1 MRNPLVPRLRPTVDA
16 GPLRPPGR
24 PEILAP
30 AGSPECLPAAVAGG
44 ADAVYLGLR
53 HFNARGRAENFRKA
67 DLPRYVAYLHRHG
80 LKCYVVLNTLVH
92 DDEHAKAVDLAWH
105 AHVAGVD
112 AAIIQD
118 LGLWRLLRRTIPGL
132 ALHASTQMT
141 VHDPSQI
148 TVLAGLGAERV
159 ILARELSLPEIRACA
174 AEAKA
179 HGIEIEHF
187 VHGAMCYAFSGQC
200 LMSNFAGARSANRG
214 TCAQNCRFAY
224 ETDMSTEVRKCGSAG
239 HGAPPNLRTPAPPH
253 VEIETEISLRDL
265 ALIERV
271 GELAEAGVASLKIE
285 GRLKGPDYVFTVAR
299 AYREAVE
306 AWAAK
311 RPADPA
317 LAREPLGEVFARPFT
332 STPLDGVYGPAAR
345 LHRAEPLRDRA
356 PDAQLV
362 SLDRRAGT
370 AVISATRRPAA
381 GVGYAFAIDMW
392 NDGFLVTAAD
402 DLGGGRFRLRVR
414 VDARGPRAPEG
425 TPLFVNRDQRRERD
439 AATAMAS
446 VPLPPEEQ
454 GGIPLDLTITAAPGT
469 VLRLEA
475 VAADG
480 RRAGLDGPVTQAAT
494 GRPLTAEA
502 LSDSAGAL
510 GGSGFLLRRLDAR
523 LAGACFVPASELK
536 RLRREL
542 VAVLAAQPAGAAPV
556 HEAPAVAQ
564 PRTRTTRLWAMVGS
578 AAAAAAAMEAG
589 AARSAID
596 DATLDLWG
604 PTPPPGAGSSWLRHP
619 ATAPVSPHLA
629 AIGAPVLAGHLGV
642 IASARAAG
650 LPVCADVFC
659 NVYSTETLAALAAL
673 GATGA
678 ILSYELSGREVAR
691 LAARCAGLPIELAI
705 AVHGR
710 VPAMLTRQDHALPV
724 GGCRSIRAVPAEGGL
739 PYELQR
745 RRHDTV
751 VWEGRRMCAPEP
763 AAATAGLVDW
773 WVLELADLAP
783 AAVAELVAAYAGLL
797 AGTRTP
803 AQVERIAEVHAP
815 HGLFT
820 GHLVRGAREL
830 DEIAEL
836 TSVQ

>member
-1 MRNPLVPRLRPTVDA
+1 M
-16 GPLRPPGR
+16 R

-67 DLPRYVAYLHRHG
+67 DLPRHVGYLHRHG

-118 LGLWRLLRRTIPGL
+118 LGLWRLLRRTVPGL

-141 VHDPSQI
+141 VHHPSQI
-148 TVLAGLGAERV
+148 AVLAGLGAERV

-174 AEAKA
+174 AEAGA

-187 VHGAMCYAFSGQC
+187 VHGALCYAFSGQC

-224 ETDMSTEVRKCGSAG
+224 DTGDG
-239 HGAPPNLRTPAPPH
+239 L
-253 VEIETEISLRDL
+253 ETEISLRDL
-265 ALIERV
+265 ALIDRI

-285 GRLKGPDYVFTVAR
+285 GRLKGPDYVYTIAR

-306 AWAAK
+306 AWVNK
-311 RPADPA
+311 RPADPGV
-317 LAREPLGEVFARPFT
+317 AREPLGEVFARPFT
-332 STPLDGVYGPAAR
+332 SSPLDGIYGPTAR

-402 DLGGGRFRLRVR
+402 DLGAGRFRLRVR

-439 AATAMAS
+439 AATAMAT

-454 GGIPLDLTITAAPGT
+454 GGIPLDLVITAAPGS
-469 VLRLEA
+469 VLHLEA
-475 VAADG
+475 MAADG
-480 RRAGLDGPVTQAAT
+480 RHAALDGPVTQAAT

-510 GGSGFLLRRLDAR
+510 GGSGFILRHLDAR
-523 LAGACFVPASELK
+523 LDGACFVPASELK

-542 VAVLAAQPAGAAPV
+542 VAALAAQPAGTAPA

-564 PRTRTTRLWAMVGS
+564 PRARTTKLWAMVGS
-578 AAAAAAAMEAG
+578 AAAAAAAIAAG
-589 AARSAID
+589 ATRTAID

-604 PTPPPGAGSSWLRHP
+604 ASAPPADTGSSWLRHP
-619 ATAPVSPHLA
+619 ATAPVSAHLA

-642 IASARAAG
+642 LASARAAG
-650 LPVCADVFC
+650 LPVFADVFC
-659 NVYSTETLAALAAL
+659 NVYSTETLAALAEL
-673 GATGA
+673 GASGA

-691 LAARCAGLPIELAI
+691 LAARCADLPMELAI

-710 VPAMLTRQDHALPV
+710 VPSMLTRQDHALPV
-724 GGCRSIRAVPAEGGL
+724 GGVRSIRAVPAEGGL

-745 RRHDTV
+745 RMHDTV
-751 VWEGRRMCAPEP
+751 VWEGRRLCAPEP

-783 AAVAELVAAYAGLL
+783 AAVTEVVAAYAGLL

-803 AQVERIAEVHAP
+803 TQVERTAEAHAP
-815 HGLFT
+815 HGLFA

-830 DEIAEL
+830 DEIAD
-836 TSVQ
+836 TI